1 MSPSSTFNGP
11 DQSPVQE
18 TTPLLAS
25 PAGKTNQEPLVGNA
39 SDTNVD
45 NRPLPKAQI
54 FVLCYARLVEPIAF
68 FSIFPFVNQMIWETS
83 HLNEADVGFYS
94 GLIVRLYAP
103 VNDNEHGGFSDVPP
117 QESLFSLTQ
126 MLVMISWGRAADRFG
141 RKPILVMSLVGVTM
155 ATSIFGLSK
164 AVWQMIAFRCLAGVF
179 AGTVV

>member
-1 MSPSSTFNGP
+1 MQLYAEVNVSSSSYAGRRKTTTYSLIACTQPPQMSPSSTLNGP

-25 PAGKTNQEPLVGNA
+25 PAGKTNQESLTGNA
-39 SDTNVD
+39 SHTNVD

-54 FVLCYARLVEPIAF
+54 FVLCYARLIEPIAF

-103 VNDNEHGGFSDVPP
+103 VMTMNMEAF
-117 QESLFSLTQ
+117 LTCRHRNRYF
-126 MLVMISWGRAADRFG
+126 L
-141 RKPILVMSLVGVTM
+141 
-155 ATSIFGLSK
+155 
-164 AVWQMIAFRCLAGVF
+164 
-179 AGTVV
+179 